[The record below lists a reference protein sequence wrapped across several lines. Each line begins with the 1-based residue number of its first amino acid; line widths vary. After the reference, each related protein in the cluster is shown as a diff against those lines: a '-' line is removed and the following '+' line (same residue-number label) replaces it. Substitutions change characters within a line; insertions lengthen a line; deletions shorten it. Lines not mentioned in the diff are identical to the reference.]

1 MILAGELPAGSK
13 FNEAA
18 IAERLG
24 VSRGPVREAFRA
36 LEESGL
42 VRLEKNRGVFVRQ
55 IPIEEADEIYELRAV
70 LDEFVGRRLAQSASA
85 EQVRELSARV
95 DRMERAAAKGDVEA
109 YLAANVAFH
118 DRLVE
123 LAGNAKLLGM
133 YRRLVN
139 ELHLFRHATLAQ
151 GGVLPVSTREHRA
164 IVERIAAGQ
173 PAAAGRALYDHVMAS
188 RERMHRG
195 RPAGRRRR
203 HAIAAP
209 SNLEEIPVNPA
220 SLTVNGRTY
229 RSPARPL
236 VVVCVDGCE
245 PEYINQAIA
254 SGRAPFIAALRETGT
269 CLTADC
275 VVPSFTNP
283 NNLSIVTGAPP
294 AVHGICGNYF
304 WDRDAG
310 AEVMMNDPKY
320 LRAGTILA
328 AFADAGAKVAV
339 VTAKDKLRAL
349 LGHKMSGICF
359 SSERAAEATM
369 AANGIDGVP
378 AMVGMPVPSVY
389 SAELSEFVF
398 AAGVKLMERHEPD
411 VMYLSTTDYVQH
423 KVAPGVGVGQR
434 FLRDDG
440 SLPRAARRAGSDR
453 RADRRSRDER
463 QDRCVRAAQ
472 HRLPAG
478 CPRPR
483 VRRRH
488 DARDPADHRSRTSSI
503 TARWARSRRCTCRRR
518 SPRAM
523 PRRESRACPGSTSYC
538 RAPWPARASSFPKIG
553 SAISSSS
560 RSGSR

>member
-1 MILAGELPAGSK
+1 M
-13 FNEAA
+13 
-18 IAERLG
+18 
-24 VSRGPVREAFRA
+24 
-36 LEESGL
+36 
-42 VRLEKNRGVFVRQ
+42 RLEKNRGVFVRR

-85 EQVRELSARV
+85 EQVRELSDRV

-109 YLAANVAFH
+109 YLAANVEFH

-173 PAAAGRALYDHVMAS
+173 PAAAGRALTITSWRAAS
-188 RERMHRG
+188 GCTAPPFRPPSG
-195 RPAGRRRR
+195 RASPA
-203 HAIAAP
+203 P
-209 SNLEEIPVNPA
+209 PNLEEIPVIPA
-220 SLTVNGRTY
+220 SRHRQRPHL
-229 RSPARPL
+229 SLAARPL

-254 SGRAPFIAALRETGT
+254 SGRAPFIAALRENGT

-359 SSERAAEATM
+359 SSERADEATV

-378 AMVGMPVPSVY
+378 ALVGMP
-389 SAELSEFVF
+389 
-398 AAGVKLMERHEPD
+398 
-411 VMYLSTTDYVQH
+411 
-423 KVAPGVGVGQR
+423 
-434 FLRDDG
+434 
-440 SLPRAARRAGSDR
+440 
-453 RADRRSRDER
+453 
-463 QDRCVRAAQ
+463 C
-472 HRLPAG
+472 
-478 CPRPR
+478 
-483 VRRRH
+483 
-488 DARDPADHRSRTSSI
+488 
-503 TARWARSRRCTCRRR
+503 RRCTAPSCRSSC
-518 SPRAM
+518 SP
-523 PRRESRACPGSTSYC
+523 P
-538 RAPWPARASSFPKIG
+538 ASS
-553 SAISSSS
+553 
-560 RSGSR
+560 